1 MKIFTCMKYQNYNTC
16 IFLAFR
22 NYAWCCS
29 FYLHLGWCTR
39 ARSTAWRDLGLT
51 PWTLLCWSGSAVWRR
66 DSYTCTGNTKSHKCS
81 VFIQQTIQN
90 VYIIQSYCMINQN
103 RLFPGYWKS
112 HADLPTPFIQ
122 KGKKLDFLGPQ
133 AYTDNDFYQHTYKQ

>member
-1 MKIFTCMKYQNYNTC
+1 MIIDNLSIKAFCFIYCCKPLQWNFSHCMKYQNYNTC

-51 PWTLLCWSGSAVWRR
+51 PWTLLCWSGSVVWQR
-66 DSYTCTGNTKSHKCS
+66 DSYTCTGNTQSHKCS

-90 VYIIQSYCMINQN
+90 VYYSIVLY
-103 RLFPGYWKS
+103 
-112 HADLPTPFIQ
+112 DLP
-122 KGKKLDFLGPQ
+122 
-133 AYTDNDFYQHTYKQ
+133 KQTVFRTIKSNADP